1 MSWMGTLEITAS
13 CIHFSRKMLSRI
25 YFCVFLQWLCSC
37 IFSKMQCYWWSVIP
51 HPRLQVDCNCW
62 CLGRLLLSILPLQ
75 VEEIKRRQY
84 TLAFTSAGAQAQ
96 TYHISFETLAEC
108 QRWHRQASTVRP
120 WGWCGFIGRG
130 TPQEGYSDASLV
142 CSQRWSQDAGESTQ
156 DTFQLY
162 FLHALDYRDFSVSL
176 LFFSTC
182 ATVSSSGSVL
192 F

>member
-1 MSWMGTLEITAS
+1 MKRRDTSSAFTAVAHAMNGTEITIS

-37 IFSKMQCYWWSVIP
+37 IFSKMLCDWWSVIP
-51 HPRLQVDCNCW
+51 HPRLEVSCNCW
-62 CLGRLLLSILPLQ
+62 RLGRLLMSILPLQ

-120 WGWCGFIGRG
+120 RGRCGLDGGCRVHHRKGILMQAWSAVRDEVRILEKVPRTLSSFI
-130 TPQEGYSDASLV
+130 SFML
-142 CSQRWSQDAGESTQ
+142 
-156 DTFQLY
+156 
-162 FLHALDYRDFSVSL
+162 
-176 LFFSTC
+176 
-182 ATVSSSGSVL
+182 
-192 F
+192 